1 MKQGSTEQVLLSKL
15 PEESR
20 FEVPGDA
27 TLELLL
33 PLTEL
38 VGDHSIEV
46 VLTEPGASANIIAA
60 LVSDAG
66 TGTLDI
72 VTRHAAPNTSGST
85 LLRSVLGGTAEVSS
99 KGLIRIESNAAK
111 TVDFLEERFMLVSKG
126 AKAQTD
132 PQLEI
137 ETDDVKASHA
147 ASCGPVDPMQV
158 FYLRSRGIPKAE
170 AIRVLSEA
178 FLMPALS
185 KMPEDAQKK
194 VLEKF
199 QTLTV

>member
-1 MKQGSTEQVLLSKL
+1 MSNCAREVLSEL
-15 PEESR
+15 PSEAR
-20 FEVPGDA
+20 YEVKRDSA
-27 TLELLL
+27 FELLL
-33 PLTEL
+33 PITEV
-38 VGDHSIEV
+38 VGDHRIEI
-46 VLTEPGASANIIAA
+46 VLMEPGASARVIGAVVA
-60 LVSDAG
+60 DSG

-72 VTRHAAPNTSGST
+72 VTRHAAPNTTGST

-111 TVDFLEERFMLVSKG
+111 TVDFLEERFLLVSKD

-147 ASCGPVDPMQV
+147 ASCGPVDPVQV

-170 AIRVLSEA
+170 AVRMLSEA
-178 FLMPALS
+178 FLAPALDA
-185 KMPEDAQKK
+185 MPKESQEK

-199 QTLTV
+199 RSLSV

>member
-1 MKQGSTEQVLLSKL
+1 MTQQIILSDL
-15 PEESR
+15 PPEAR
-20 FEVPGDA
+20 YEVPRDV

-33 PLTEL
+33 PVTE
-38 VGDHSIEV
+38 VIGDHRIEV
-46 VLTEPGASANIIAA
+46 VLAEPGASVRIVGAVVA
-60 LVSDAG
+60 DAG
-66 TGTLDI
+66 TGTLDL
-72 VTRHAAPNTSGST
+72 VTRHAAPNTTGST

-99 KGLIRIESNAAK
+99 KGLIRIEANAAK
-111 TVDFLEERFMLVSKG
+111 TVDFLEERFLLVSKS

-158 FYLRSRGIPKAE
+158 FYLCSRGIPKQE
-170 AIRVLSEA
+170 AVRMLSEA

-185 KMPEDAQKK
+185 AMPKEAQAR

-199 QTLTV
+199 RTLTV

>member
-1 MKQGSTEQVLLSKL
+1 MTNQRIVLSELPSEARYEVKRDST
-15 PEESR
+15 
-20 FEVPGDA
+20 F
-27 TLELLL
+27 ELLL
-33 PLTEL
+33 PVTEV
-38 VGDHSIEV
+38 VGDHRIEV
-46 VLTEPGASANIIAA
+46 VLTGPGATVRIIGAVVA
-60 LVSDAG
+60 DSGV
-66 TGTLDI
+66 GTLDL
-72 VTRHAAPNTSGST
+72 VTRHAAPNTTGST

-111 TVDFLEERFMLVSKG
+111 TVDFLEERFLLVSKG

-158 FYLRSRGIPKAE
+158 FYLCSRGIPKQQAV
-170 AIRVLSEA
+170 RMLSEA

-185 KMPEDAQKK
+185 AMPKEAQKR

-199 QTLTV
+199 RSLVV